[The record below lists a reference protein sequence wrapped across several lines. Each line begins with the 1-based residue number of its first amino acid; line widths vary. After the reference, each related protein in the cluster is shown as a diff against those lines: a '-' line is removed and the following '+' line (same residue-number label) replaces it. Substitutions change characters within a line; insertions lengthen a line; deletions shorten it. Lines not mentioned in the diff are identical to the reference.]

1 MTTTGGPPEA
11 AGDSSPAADAD
22 SSPAAAGDLSTA
34 ADAPPARPGAWS
46 EPPPDPYTWE
56 PEDAESD
63 ADEPP
68 EPPQPAARPTTA
80 PISGAETDAPDE
92 SAEVVDEATARA
104 RAAAEEIHRR
114 DRGLV
119 SAALDGNLDA
129 FNHLVELYQDM
140 LYGLCY
146 RVVGDREAAADAAQE
161 AFLNAYRN
169 LAKFRGDSF
178 RSWLTRIALNAATDI
193 LRVRKRR
200 PADPF
205 PEWEDETWQP
215 PADESASPERSAIL
229 NHRSRAIAR
238 AMRHITEDQRMAI
251 VLFDIEGYD
260 YQEIADMTGVSLGT
274 VKSRIHR
281 GRLALRDLLA
291 PDMELLRD

>member
-1 MTTTGGPPEA
+1 MTTGEPEA
-11 AGDSSPAADAD
+11 AGEPSSATDARPIRSSP
-22 SSPAAAGDLSTA
+22 
-34 ADAPPARPGAWS
+34 WS
-46 EPPPDPYTWE
+46 EPPPDPYAWE
-56 PEDAESD
+56 PEGAESP

-68 EPPQPAARPTTA
+68 EPPEPQSPASDSAAASDEEEPT
-80 PISGAETDAPDE
+80 AEP
-92 SAEVVDEATARA
+92 VDEAVARA
-104 RAAAEEIHRR
+104 RAASEEIRRR
-114 DRGLV
+114 DRLLV
-119 SAALDGNLDA
+119 SAALEGNLDS

-146 RVVGDREAAADAAQE
+146 RVVGDRETAADAAQE

-169 LAKFRGDSF
+169 LARFRGDSF

-205 PEWEDETWQP
+205 PEWEDEAWQP
-215 PADESASPERSAIL
+215 PADESASPERTAIL

-238 AMRHITEDQRMAI
+238 AMRHITEDQRTAI
-251 VLFDIEGYD
+251 VLFDVEGYV

-291 PDMELLRD
+291 PDMELMRD